1 MTPICFVE
9 YCFTDLAMHIGLA
22 EDFKGKNC
30 KNDLQIQKPAKPF
43 FLDVIHCMEEYGRTA
58 NFAPFLEERRVCAII
73 YCIIGLFMAHFG
85 NGLA

>member
-1 MTPICFVE
+1 
-9 YCFTDLAMHIGLA
+9 MHLGLT
-22 EDFKGKNC
+22 E
-30 KNDLQIQKPAKPF
+30 
-43 FLDVIHCMEEYGRTA
+43 DVIHCMEEYVRTA